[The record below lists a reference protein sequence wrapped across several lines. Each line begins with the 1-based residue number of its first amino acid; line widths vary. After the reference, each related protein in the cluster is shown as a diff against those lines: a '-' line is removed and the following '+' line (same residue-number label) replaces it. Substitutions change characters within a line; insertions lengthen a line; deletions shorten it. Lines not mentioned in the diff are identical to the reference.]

1 MNQSLVE
8 VTVAQLKEAIVIKE
22 KIESLEQELA
32 VIFGAPG
39 KTAAPAEV
47 STGPKMPAAVRARM
61 AAARKAWWVKRKAV
75 SAPAPV
81 VKPKP
86 KPTMSEAGRRRLS
99 RRAKARWAKAKA
111 AGKTSLKA
119 G

>member
-1 MNQSLVE
+1 MDQPFAGVS
-8 VTVAQLKEAIVIKE
+8 VAQLKKATVIKE
-22 KIESLEQELA
+22 KIESLERELA

-61 AAARKAWWVKRKAV
+61 AAARKAWWAKRKAC

-81 VKPKP
+81 AKPKP